1 MSASARRRFV
11 VGVAGFAI
19 EARIARGDGVRVVAA
34 GGSGRLADMLAA
46 EIRNGAAAIISFGIA
61 GGLVDDL
68 RPGTCIIGRRV
79 MSRGVDMPADSRWI
93 LALAERVSYA
103 RIADVTGSDG
113 IVALPSDKRH
123 LHASTGA
130 SIVDTESHVVAQVAQ
145 ENNLPFA
152 VFRVVCDPVGR
163 RLTAAAHAAFGSAG
177 EIRVG
182 EVLQSIVR
190 SPAQIGPLARL
201 AMDAG
206 VAVGALLSARRR
218 LGVGLAYPDLDE
230 LLLDVA

>member
-1 MSASARRRFV
+1 MREVLRGQRPHD
-11 VGVAGFAI
+11 GVAQREQVAIAI
-19 EARIARGDGVRVVAA
+19 EAGALRIAQ
-34 GGSGRLADMLAA
+34 
-46 EIRNGAAAIISFGIA
+46 
-61 GGLVDDL
+61 VDDDDL
-68 RPGTCIIGRRV
+68 GDR
-79 MSRGVDMPADSRWI
+79 
-93 LALAERVSYA
+93 
-103 RIADVTGSDG
+103 
-113 IVALPSDKRH
+113 IVALPSDKRE
-123 LHASTGA
+123 LHTSTGA
-130 SIVDTESHVVAQVAQ
+130 SIVDTESHVVARVAQ

-163 RLTAAAHAAFGSAG
+163 RVPAAAHAAFGSAG

-182 EVLQSIVR
+182 EVLQSMAR

-218 LGVGLAYPDLDE
+218 LGVGLGYPDLDE